1 MSDDLFSQFFRLF
14 DAPGPVNL
22 RLAAEVAHHLVGEAQ
37 PVDPWAAEEFRE
49 LTRLA
54 EFRVDEVAPF
64 TVSPA
69 PDVLPVDA
77 RRWVDKNLAPLG
89 YLAEPFA
96 GIIDFGALSPETS
109 ALANLAPAMV
119 GIQLGTLVGSLG
131 RWVMAGFDAG
141 VPAAGDTAITY
152 VVPNI
157 DDFATRHGFDPRDVK
172 LWVALNETAHR
183 AIFRNPFVTDHLH
196 ALLQAYASSI
206 SIGPDKLMAL
216 MSRVTPEDLASG
228 SEIEQLTDLFDT
240 PQGRIA
246 HRELAAFLG
255 LTGGYRRLLA
265 GRAAGTLLPS
275 IESLDIARDSERDLG
290 DSAGSSALTATFV
303 ESDDL
308 QAGHRF
314 CLEVDRRFGE
324 EALAGVWNHGR
335 FPTAAEIEEPVGWAA
350 RVLLDDLD

>member
-22 RLAAEVAHHLVGEAQ
+22 RLASEVAHHLVGEAR
-37 PVDPWAAEEFRE
+37 PVEPWTAEEFRE

-54 EFRVDEVAPF
+54 EFRVAEVAPF
-64 TVSPA
+64 AMSPA
-69 PDVLPVDA
+69 PDVMPVDA
-77 RRWVDKNLAPLG
+77 RRWVDKNLAPLA

-109 ALANLAPAMV
+109 ALAGLAPAMV

-131 RWVMAGFDAG
+131 GWVMAGFDAG
-141 VPAAGDTAITY
+141 VPAAGDIAITY
-152 VVPNI
+152 VVPAI
-157 DDFATRHGFDPRDVK
+157 DEFSARHGFDSREVR

-196 ALLQAYASSI
+196 SLLQAYATSI
-206 SIGPDKLMAL
+206 SIGPDKLMSL
-216 MSRVTPEDLASG
+216 LSRVTPEDLANG

-240 PQGRIA
+240 PEGRIA
-246 HRELAAFLG
+246 HRQLASFLG

-265 GRAAGTLLPS
+265 GRAAGALLPS
-275 IESLDIARDSERDLG
+275 IESFDIARDTERDLG
-290 DSAGSSALTATFV
+290 ESAGSSALTATFV
-303 ESDDL
+303 ESEDL
-308 QAGHRF
+308 QTGQRF
-314 CLEVDRRFGE
+314 CLEVERRFGE
-324 EALAGVWNHGR
+324 EALAGVWNRGR